1 MALRNGVF
9 VGKLGETA
17 VEPFIIISMS
27 TKDLALRIV
36 KDQFGVLAEVKMVR
50 CSEIQEICDFVSNR
64 DHPSFPEIL
73 QNARS
78 VFKEGERCEGERFRE
93 LTHFA

>member
-1 MALRNGVF
+1 MF
-9 VGKLGETA
+9 VGKLGETV

-36 KDQFGVLAEVKMVR
+36 QDHFGVLAEVQMVR
-50 CSEIQEICDFVSNR
+50 CSEIQEICNFVSNR

-73 QNARS
+73 QNSKS
-78 VFKEGERCEGERFRE
+78 VFKEKVNDAKVGDSGS
-93 LTHFA
+93 